1 LGITDTLFL
10 MQTSPMQDIFLCG
23 RIKENHFHSD
33 LATRIR
39 PEIEQIETLNKLIG
53 DNRHIVFN
61 ANLTYAGYIPVMF
74 YTIPIAYD
82 YIPTEE
88 QFEYALKSKKP
99 LVIID
104 KGDLPEYIQKSKG
117 IRVIDID
124 EL

>member
-1 LGITDTLFL
+1 MNLDL
-10 MQTSPMQDIFLCG
+10 G

-33 LATRIR
+33 AWWSWQRELDIA
-39 PEIEQIETLNKLIG
+39 EIKQIETLNKLIG
-53 DNRHIVFN
+53 DNRHVVFN
-61 ANLTYAGYIPVMF
+61 ANLTYAGYIPIMF
-74 YTIPIAYD
+74 YTNHIAYD

-104 KGDLPEYIQKSKG
+104 KGDLPEFIKMNKG
-117 IRVIDID
+117 IRVITVE